1 MRLHQQPSSENWHK
15 RQKITKTA
23 QMDTQ
28 PKEVLWNRNYMAVCA
43 ANFLLFFSFYLLLP
57 MLPFYL
63 RDTFGADKQ
72 LIGIILSGYT
82 ITALIVRPF
91 GGFIVDSFPRKP
103 VLLICYFAFFTF
115 FAGYLLAGTLLIFG
129 IVRTLH
135 GFTFGAV
142 TVANSTMAIDVLA
155 PTRRAEGIGYYGV
168 SNNLA
173 MAIGPSLSMYLYEN
187 GISPEFIFIAA
198 LISSC
203 IGLCLNA
210 SLKTRKKEILKD
222 KQPISLDRFF
232 LTNAI
237 PESSM
242 VMYFSFAYG
251 ILSTYVAI
259 YGKDEVGIDGGSGLF
274 FLLLAIGLI
283 GARLLSAQWVKRGL
297 LTRNIGVGMAI
308 TIIGYIL
315 FVLWRTPEG
324 YYSSSFILG
333 CGYGA
338 MCPSFQT
345 VFIDLAPN
353 NRRGTANS
361 TYLTSWDLGLGIGV
375 LLGGSIAEHL
385 SYHTAY
391 AVATAVC
398 IVGFT
403 AFLWHTARHF
413 NSHKLR

>member
-1 MRLHQQPSSENWHK
+1 MIS
-15 RQKITKTA
+15 
-23 QMDTQ
+23 Q
-28 PKEVLWNRNYMAVCA
+28 PKEVLWNRNYIAVCT

-63 RDTFGADKQ
+63 RDTFAADKQ

-103 VLLICYFAFFTF
+103 VLLICYFAFFVF
-115 FAGYLLAGTLLIFG
+115 FAGYLIAGTILFFA
-129 IVRTLH
+129 IVRALH

-155 PTRRAEGIGYYGV
+155 PSRRAEGIGYYGV

-173 MAIGPSLSMYLYEN
+173 MAIGPSLSMYMYEN
-187 GISPEFIFIAA
+187 GISPELIFVVA
-198 LISSC
+198 LVSSGL
-203 IGLCLNA
+203 GLCLNA
-210 SLKTRKKEILKD
+210 TLKTRKRQLVKD

-232 LTNAI
+232 LTNAL
-237 PESSM
+237 PESAM

-259 YGKDEVGIDGGSGLF
+259 YGKDEVGINGGSGLF
-274 FLLLAIGLI
+274 FLLLAVGLI

-308 TIIGYIL
+308 TIIGFIM
-315 FVLWRTPEG
+315 FVLWRTPG
-324 YYSSSFILG
+324 GFYTSALVLG

-353 NRRGTANS
+353 SRRGTANS

-391 AVATAVC
+391 AVAAVAC
-398 IVGFT
+398 VIGIV
-403 AFLWHTARHF
+403 AFLWHTASHF
-413 NSHKLR
+413 NRHKLR

>member
-1 MRLHQQPSSENWHK
+1 MAHMISQS
-15 RQKITKTA
+15 
-23 QMDTQ
+23 
-28 PKEVLWNRNYMAVCA
+28 KEELWNRNYIAVCI

-63 RDTFGADKQ
+63 RDSFHADKQ

-82 ITALIVRPF
+82 VTALLIRPF
-91 GGFIVDSFPRKP
+91 GGFIVDSFPRKT
-103 VLLICYFAFFTF
+103 VLLICYFAFFIF
-115 FAGYLLAGTLLIFG
+115 FAGYLIAGTILLFAI
-129 IVRTLH
+129 IRASH
-135 GFTFGAV
+135 GLAFGAA

-173 MAIGPSLSMYLYEN
+173 MAIGPSMSMYMYDH
-187 GISPEFIFIAA
+187 GINPDIIFITA
-198 LISSC
+198 LITS
-203 IGLCLNA
+203 GLGLILN
-210 SLKTRKKEILKD
+210 STIKNKQRQLIKG
-222 KQPISLDRFF
+222 KQPISLDRFI
-232 LTNAI
+232 LTNAF
-237 PESSM
+237 PESFM

-259 YGKDEVGIDGGSGLF
+259 YGKDEVGINGGSGMF
-274 FLLLAIGLI
+274 FLILAIGLI
-283 GARLLSAQWVKRGL
+283 GARMLSAQWIKKGL

-308 TIIGYIL
+308 TIIGYAM

-324 YYSSSFILG
+324 YYTSAMVLG

-353 NRRGTANS
+353 SRRGTANS

-375 LLGGSIAEHL
+375 LVGGSVAEHL

-391 AVATAVC
+391 ALATMVC
-398 IVGFT
+398 IIGFA
-403 AFLWHTARHF
+403 AFLWHTASHF
-413 NSHKLR
+413 NRHKLR

>member
-1 MRLHQQPSSENWHK
+1 M
-15 RQKITKTA
+15 A
-23 QMDTQ
+23 QTLSQ
-28 PKEVLWNRNYMAVCA
+28 PKEVLWNRNYVAVCT

-63 RDTFGADKQ
+63 RDTFAADKQ

-103 VLLICYFAFFTF
+103 VLLICYFAFFIF
-115 FAGYLLAGTLLIFG
+115 FAGYLIAGTILFFAI
-129 IVRTLH
+129 IRALH

-187 GISPEFIFIAA
+187 GISPEIIFVVA
-198 LISSC
+198 LISS
-203 IGLCLNA
+203 GLGLLLNS
-210 SLKTRKKEILKD
+210 SLKTRKRQLIKD

-232 LTNAI
+232 LTNAL
-237 PESSM
+237 PESAM

-297 LTRNIGVGMAI
+297 LTRNISVGMAI
-308 TIIGYIL
+308 TIIGFAM
-315 FVLWRTPEG
+315 FVLWRTPSG
-324 YYSSSFILG
+324 FYTSALVLG

-353 NRRGTANS
+353 SRRGTANS

-391 AVATAVC
+391 AVATGVC
-398 IVGFT
+398 IIGLA

-413 NSHKLR
+413 NTNKLR

>member
-1 MRLHQQPSSENWHK
+1 MAHMIS
-15 RQKITKTA
+15 
-23 QMDTQ
+23 Q
-28 PKEVLWNRNYMAVCA
+28 PKEVLWNRNYIAVCT

-63 RDTFGADKQ
+63 RDTFAADKQ

-82 ITALIVRPF
+82 VTALLIRPF
-91 GGFIVDSFPRKP
+91 GGFIVDSFPRKT
-103 VLLICYFAFFTF
+103 VLLICYFAFFIF
-115 FAGYLLAGTLLIFG
+115 FAGYLIAGTILLFAI
-129 IVRTLH
+129 IRASH
-135 GFTFGAV
+135 GLAFGAA

-173 MAIGPSLSMYLYEN
+173 MAIGPSMSMYMYDH
-187 GISPEFIFIAA
+187 GINPDIIFITA
-198 LISSC
+198 LITS
-203 IGLCLNA
+203 GLGLILN
-210 SLKTRKKEILKD
+210 STIKNKQRQLIKG
-222 KQPISLDRFF
+222 KQPISLDRFI
-232 LTNAI
+232 LTNAF
-237 PESSM
+237 PESFM

-259 YGKDEVGIDGGSGLF
+259 YGKDEVGINGGSGMF
-274 FLLLAIGLI
+274 FLILAIGLI
-283 GARLLSAQWVKRGL
+283 GARMLSAQWIKKGL

-308 TIIGYIL
+308 TIIGYAM

-324 YYSSSFILG
+324 YYTSAMVLG

-353 NRRGTANS
+353 SRRGTANS

-375 LLGGSIAEHL
+375 LVGGSVAEHL

-391 AVATAVC
+391 ALATTVC
-398 IVGFT
+398 IIGFV
-403 AFLWHTARHF
+403 AFLWHTASHF
-413 NSHKLR
+413 NCHKLR

>member
-1 MRLHQQPSSENWHK
+1 MIS
-15 RQKITKTA
+15 
-23 QMDTQ
+23 Q
-28 PKEVLWNRNYMAVCA
+28 PKEALWNRNYIAVCI

-63 RDTFGADKQ
+63 RDSFDADKQ

-82 ITALIVRPF
+82 VTALIIRPF

-103 VLLICYFAFFTF
+103 VLLICYFSFFIF
-115 FAGYLLAGTLLIFG
+115 FAGYLIAGTILLFAI
-129 IVRTLH
+129 IRALH
-135 GFTFGAV
+135 GFTFGAA

-155 PTRRAEGIGYYGV
+155 SSRRAEGIGYYGV

-173 MAIGPSLSMYLYEN
+173 MAIGPSLSMYMYDH
-187 GISPEFIFIAA
+187 GINPDIIFITA
-198 LISSC
+198 LITS
-203 IGLCLNA
+203 GLGLLLN
-210 SLKTRKKEILKD
+210 STIKNKQREIIKG

-237 PESSM
+237 PESAM
-242 VMYFSFAYG
+242 VMYYSFAYG

-283 GARLLSAQWVKRGL
+283 GARLLSAQWIKKGL
-297 LTRNIGVGMAI
+297 ITRNIGVGMAI
-308 TIIGYIL
+308 TIIGFAM
-315 FVLWRTPEG
+315 FVLWRTPDG
-324 YYSSSFILG
+324 YYTSALVLG

-353 NRRGTANS
+353 SRRGTANS

-375 LLGGSIAEHL
+375 LVGGSVAEHL

-391 AVATAVC
+391 ALATMVC
-398 IVGFT
+398 IIGFA
-403 AFLWHTARHF
+403 AFLWHTASHF
-413 NSHKLR
+413 NRHKLR

>member
-1 MRLHQQPSSENWHK
+1 MAHMISQS
-15 RQKITKTA
+15 
-23 QMDTQ
+23 
-28 PKEVLWNRNYMAVCA
+28 KEELWNRNYIAVCI

-63 RDTFGADKQ
+63 RDSFHADKQ

-82 ITALIVRPF
+82 VTALLIRPF
-91 GGFIVDSFPRKP
+91 GGFIVDSFPRKT
-103 VLLICYFAFFTF
+103 VLLICYFAFFIF
-115 FAGYLLAGTLLIFG
+115 FAGYLIAGTILLFAI
-129 IVRTLH
+129 IRASH
-135 GFTFGAV
+135 GLAFGAA

-173 MAIGPSLSMYLYEN
+173 MAIGPSMSMYMYDH
-187 GISPEFIFIAA
+187 GINPDIIFITA
-198 LISSC
+198 LITS
-203 IGLCLNA
+203 GLGLILN
-210 SLKTRKKEILKD
+210 STIKNKQRQLIKG
-222 KQPISLDRFF
+222 KQPISLDRFI
-232 LTNAI
+232 LTNAF
-237 PESSM
+237 PESFM

-259 YGKDEVGIDGGSGLF
+259 YGKDEVGINGGSGMF
-274 FLLLAIGLI
+274 FLILAIGLI
-283 GARLLSAQWVKRGL
+283 GARMLSAQWIKKGL

-308 TIIGYIL
+308 TIIGYAM

-324 YYSSSFILG
+324 YYTSAMVLG

-353 NRRGTANS
+353 SRRGTANS

-375 LLGGSIAEHL
+375 LVGGSVAEHL

-391 AVATAVC
+391 ALATMVC
-398 IVGFT
+398 IIGFA
-403 AFLWHTARHF
+403 AFLWHTASHF
-413 NSHKLR
+413 NHHKLR

>member
-1 MRLHQQPSSENWHK
+1 MEKAIS
-15 RQKITKTA
+15 
-23 QMDTQ
+23 Q
-28 PKEVLWNRNYMAVCA
+28 PKEVLWNRNYIAVCS

-57 MLPFYL
+57 MLSFYL
-63 RDTFGADKQ
+63 RDTFDADKQ

-82 ITALIVRPF
+82 VTALVVRPF

-103 VLLICYFAFFTF
+103 VLLICYFAFFIF
-115 FAGYLLAGTLLIFG
+115 FAGYLLAGTLLLFAI
-129 IVRTLH
+129 IRAMH

-155 PTRRAEGIGYYGV
+155 PSRRAEGIGYYGV

-173 MAIGPSLSMYLYEN
+173 MAIGPSLSMYMYDHNIL
-187 GISPEFIFIAA
+187 PEYIFLTA
-198 LISSC
+198 LLSSA
-203 IGLCLNA
+203 IGLMLNA
-210 SLKTRKKEILKD
+210 SIKTPRRECTPG

-232 LTNAI
+232 LTNAL

-242 VMYFSFAYG
+242 VIFFSFAYG

-259 YGKDEVGIDGGSGLF
+259 YGKDEIGIEGGSGLF

-297 LTRNIGVGMAI
+297 LTRNIGVGMVL
-308 TIIGYIL
+308 TIIGYL
-315 FVLWRTPEG
+315 SFVLWRSPEG
-324 YYSSSFILG
+324 YYASALILG

-375 LLGGSIAEHL
+375 MLGGSVAQHL
-385 SYHTAY
+385 SYHAAY
-391 AVATAVC
+391 YVATAVC
-398 IVGFT
+398 VIGFLS
-403 AFLWHTARHF
+403 FIFHTAHHF
-413 NSHKLR
+413 NHHKLR